1 MQFNWNLVTCVEF
14 KSRHVFLASDI
25 YYALL
30 PFPSVYICWGRVG
43 YLMLSVQVFL
53 GHCMLHVF
61 DFDVVDFAILTHL
74 PYVYQSYFDVWY
86 FSTTP
91 PTRKFFKLTICLSIQ
106 SLKTRILTA
115 CVSNMTF
122 KKFETVL
129 FMKILFNLQGAFNRF
144 ELLNCKN
151 KKTPISF

>member
-1 MQFNWNLVTCVEF
+1 
-14 KSRHVFLASDI
+14 
-25 YYALL
+25 
-30 PFPSVYICWGRVG
+30 
-43 YLMLSVQVFL
+43 
-53 GHCMLHVF
+53 MLHVF
-61 DFDVVDFAILTHL
+61 DFDFVDFSILTHL

-151 KKTPISF
+151 KKNTNLFLTQAINQTPVMFCFFLNFFLTEKQINVILIY